1 MRWRGTLSAAGLAA
15 LLVTG
20 TAIAAGAAD
29 PAQNVKDDGGRIDPP
44 TSGGFCDEGDAVRT
58 IRPDKGPFFGIRVNS
73 MDVRAEAK
81 RVACLEYACD
91 GLLPGDG
98 SKRYQLVR
106 NVWRGGVAP
115 NESCDEVLAAPLP
128 AGAEVRYETFIR
140 TTRWVRDVGPDG
152 ETPVGGFVGEMRI
165 DAARGAGDATIRLPL
180 VALRLIGT
188 QGLRPGR
195 GDPTDALAG
204 SDKRCGAPLHEE
216 GFYQGGFDRRGLAF
230 LARLAQEQ
238 GGSVEPFRTLAGAR
252 IVGTFEGQLTLDP
265 TADVRPYR
273 FCNLASGVWWFD
285 GLLGWRCRD
294 VVVADPAADR

>member
-1 MRWRGTLSAAGLAA
+1 MRWSGSFSAAGLAA

-20 TAIAAGAAD
+20 TALAAGAAD
-29 PAQNVKDDGGRIDPP
+29 PAQNVKDEGGPIDAP
-44 TSGGFCDEGDAVRT
+44 TRGGFCDAADAVRT

-81 RVACLEYACD
+81 RVACLEYACR

-106 NVWRGGVAP
+106 NVWRGGVTPDAG
-115 NESCDEVLAAPLP
+115 CDETLAAPLP
-128 AGAEVRYETFIR
+128 EGADVRYEAFLR
-140 TTRWVRDVGPDG
+140 TTRWVRDVGGNG
-152 ETPVGGFVGEMRI
+152 ETPVGGFVGEMQI
-165 DAARGAGDATIRLPL
+165 DAARGTGADTLRLPL

-195 GDPTDALAG
+195 GDPAENVLAAQ
-204 SDKRCGAPLHEE
+204 DKRCSAPLHEE

-230 LARLAQEQ
+230 LARLAHEQ
-238 GGSVEPFRTLAGAR
+238 GGSIEPFRMLAGAR

-273 FCNLASGVWWFD
+273 FCNLESAVWWFD

-294 VVVADPAADR
+294 VVVAD